1 MTTESDTN
9 DSSDFDTV
17 SGQSSPPVSPTPS
30 GDQNG
35 SSNVVAPADDELA
48 LSAAKIP
55 APKEPATELGSAEMQ
70 QLDMSAREP
79 AGEDTPIVSR
89 GYYAL
94 PGDHDPTRQNSALS
108 LASPMLRPS
117 RETNRPA
124 TSPER
129 GREQRTRSRSRRRTG
144 DEDKRDEKMG
154 TGNKDTSMRRPG
166 PEARGSDSDAP
177 PQAKAPKLGKSAAG
191 KGDPPPQSPRHEP
204 LTR

>member
-1 MTTESDTN
+1 MTNSCLAQRRPLPQRNRRPNLVRRKCSSSTRAPESL
-9 DSSDFDTV
+9 
-17 SGQSSPPVSPTPS
+17 PAKTP
-30 GDQNG
+30 
-35 SSNVVAPADDELA
+35 
-48 LSAAKIP
+48 
-55 APKEPATELGSAEMQ
+55 
-70 QLDMSAREP
+70 
-79 AGEDTPIVSR
+79 PIVSR

-94 PGDHDPTRQNSALS
+94 PGDHDPTRQNPALS
-108 LASPMLRPS
+108 HASPMLRPS
-117 RETNRPA
+117 RETDRPA

-191 KGDPPPQSPRHEP
+191 NGDPPPKARDTSR
-204 LTR
+204 